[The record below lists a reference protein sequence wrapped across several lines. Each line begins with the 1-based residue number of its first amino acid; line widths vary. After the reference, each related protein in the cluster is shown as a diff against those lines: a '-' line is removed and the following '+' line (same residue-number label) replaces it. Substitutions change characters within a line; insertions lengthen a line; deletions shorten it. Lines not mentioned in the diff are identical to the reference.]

1 MNTHIKNDIPIRFL
15 QRFGTEAQRRGASA
29 ILIVFMFAA
38 LVMLAFLGINVSLL
52 QRHHAE
58 AQIASDLAA
67 RRGVDLLAQGIEE
80 IEIDP
85 LVRDAAELNWPT
97 FLQSGTSFPE
107 IEVEFGNSV
116 VANSQ
121 YLFTAGVTP
130 TNSVRVEIGRDVGT
144 VGPLR
149 RVTQQVSVTR
159 DATAAALERD
169 VCLVIDRSGSM
180 TFDLVTG
187 TWMQDSTQHPYNAMS
202 NSPNYWIRNKSYQWW
217 WFWAHPQNSRWSSM
231 LPAVYLLADE
241 LLATNQKEK
250 FSIVS
255 YSSDYDPTI
264 YDHDLNQTTF
274 NVETSSVIFEPTF
287 DYVAAVTHMDNFY
300 RYQMPI
306 AGGTN
311 ISAGIDQA
319 VEVLTGPDARPHAFK
334 VMIVMTDGQFNQG
347 RKPWLASA
355 DAATAGI
362 EVHTVTFSN
371 QANQQDMVATAT
383 AGRGIHFHAP
393 DGDTLADIFQEIAHL
408 PAAAIIE

>member
-1 MNTHIKNDIPIRFL
+1 M
-15 QRFGTEAQRRGASA
+15 
-29 ILIVFMFAA
+29 
-38 LVMLAFLGINVSLL
+38 
-52 QRHHAE
+52 
-58 AQIASDLAA
+58 
-67 RRGVDLLAQGIEE
+67 
-80 IEIDP
+80 
-85 LVRDAAELNWPT
+85 
-97 FLQSGTSFPE
+97 
-107 IEVEFGNSV
+107 EFGNSV

-202 NSPNYWIRNKSYQWW
+202 NRPNYWTRNKSYQWW

-287 DYVAAVTHMDNFY
+287 DIVAAVTHMDNLY

-319 VEVLTGPDARPHAFK
+319 VEVLTGRDARPHAFK

-371 QANQQDMVATAT
+371 QANQQDMMATAT